1 LREIEV
7 ADDGSGDPGAKPEG
21 AKPGGAKPGGAKPGA
36 AKPEVAK
43 PEVAEPDRQK
53 PDRKNP
59 DTERPDR
66 RGYHH
71 GRLKDALIE
80 AARALIK
87 QRGPAGF
94 SLTEAARLVGVTPAA
109 PYRHF
114 PDRDALME
122 EVARRGFAVFG
133 ARMQAA
139 WDEGRP
145 DPVAAFGRMGA
156 AYLDFAASE
165 TGYYRA
171 MFTRGDAIDNAPMEA
186 RGAFQALEFAAGE
199 VLSSHGV
206 SEAAVRAGARRLAL
220 EIWAFSHGIASLAL
234 GGFLPAGEENAGQ
247 LLNSGARALVVAAV
261 MHAREAGEG

>member
-1 LREIEV
+1 MREIEA
-7 ADDGSGDPGAKPEG
+7 ADDGSGDPGGKPERAQSEG
-21 AKPGGAKPGGAKPGA
+21 AKPDREKPGR
-36 AKPEVAK
+36 E
-43 PEVAEPDRQK
+43 
-53 PDRKNP
+53 NP
-59 DTERPDR
+59 DGERADR

-122 EVARRGFAVFG
+122 EVARRGFALFG
-133 ARMQAA
+133 ARMQEA

-145 DPVAAFGRMGA
+145 VPATAFGRMGA
-156 AYLDFAASE
+156 AYLDFAARE

-171 MFTRGDAIDNAPMEA
+171 MFTRADVAAASPELAGDS
-186 RGAFQALEFAAGE
+186 FAA
-199 VLSSHGV
+199 LQRAA
-206 SEAAVRAGARRLAL
+206 AAVLRAQGAGDAGARRLAL
-220 EIWAFSHGIASLAL
+220 ETWALSHGIATLAL
-234 GGFLPAGEENAGQ
+234 GGFLPSAGEEAAD
-247 LLNSGARALVVAAV
+247 LLASGTRALIAA
-261 MHAREAGEG
+261 AASRAESA

>member
-1 LREIEV
+1 MREI
-7 ADDGSGDPGAKPEG
+7 AANDDGSGDPGAKPEE
-21 AKPGGAKPGGAKPGA
+21 AKPGA
-36 AKPEVAK
+36 AKAKGAK
-43 PEVAEPDRQK
+43 PPRENLDGKRA
-53 PDRKNP
+53 
-59 DTERPDR
+59 DR

-80 AARALIK
+80 AARELIK

-122 EVARRGFAVFG
+122 EVARRGFALFV
-133 ARMQAA
+133 ARMTAA

-145 DPVAAFGRMGA
+145 DVTTAFGRMGA
-156 AYLDFAASE
+156 AYLDFAHRE

-171 MFTRGDAIDNAPMEA
+171 MFTRADT
-186 RGAFQALEFAAGE
+186 AAGSPE
-199 VLSSHGV
+199 IAEESFATLEAAVAAVLRAQGV
-206 SEAAVRAGARRLAL
+206 SEAGAGAGARRLVL
-220 EIWAFSHGIASLAL
+220 EIWALSHGIATLAL
-234 GGFLPAGEENAGQ
+234 GGFLPPNGDGAAD

-261 MHAREAGEG
+261 RRAKEE